1 MEYRVDGT
9 DIDATELGIGE
20 WETVLRLRNKY
31 RPATADNCLQRPAS
45 LTGQLEISGSDGRR
59 TIGESQDG
67 TPTPSRPSPPPAPP
81 RHLRRA
87 PLPQLPR
94 GDFKVVVQPRGGL
107 DVTTQTPRTLLT
119 AISSTTAVS
128 LQEVLAQDQL
138 RLHPTNNTF
147 TLSTPV
153 EARARA
159 YAELTSI
166 SLGASRTD
174 VTAYLA
180 PPDDA
185 RSLLITL
192 TTGPLPKA
200 IRFWAGIH
208 TCFPHRPKVEACYNC
223 RRIGHRQDV
232 CPAPASGRC
241 HNCGDQHVPTEP
253 PTCPPKCIVCGD
265 GHHTGNVECKYRYAR
280 RPPHTT
286 QLAAG
291 HQSRSQEKKQPAPQ
305 KPSRNASRSASRDR
319 SLKPKQDLTWAD
331 RAQKSPPAP
340 VQQTPN
346 HNNDGEL
353 RALREE
359 VSRLKAITQR
369 SLTPLTP
376 SLIPSPPTTQT
387 HANIPPHPPPSKK
400 QRTDPPTHTSG
411 SIDINAKLKNLSD
424 RFDMKRQ
431 ELGSR
436 IETCTLCPEPHA
448 SAIHILSHCPADP
461 PPRALEHLKTWE
473 DWETLLRSEDPVEQ
487 TMAADR
493 AASVMDHHQM
503 NA

>member
-1 MEYRVDGT
+1 MEYRVDCT
-9 DIDATELGIGE
+9 DIDATELGNGE

-45 LTGQLEISGSDGRR
+45 LIGQLEISGSDGRR
-59 TIGESQDG
+59 TVGESQDG

-81 RHLRRA
+81 RHLRRT

-94 GDFKVVVQPRGGL
+94 GDFKVVVRPRGGL
-107 DVTTQTPRTLLT
+107 DVTKQTPRTLLT

-128 LQEVLAQDQL
+128 LQEALAQDQL

-153 EARARA
+153 EARGRA

-185 RSLLITL
+185 
-192 TTGPLPKA
+192 
-200 IRFWAGIH
+200 
-208 TCFPHRPKVEACYNC
+208 V
-223 RRIGHRQDV
+223 
-232 CPAPASGRC
+232 
-241 HNCGDQHVPTEP
+241 
-253 PTCPPKCIVCGD
+253 
-265 GHHTGNVECKYRYAR
+265 
-280 RPPHTT
+280 
-286 QLAAG
+286 
-291 HQSRSQEKKQPAPQ
+291 RSQEKKQPAPQ

-359 VSRLKAITQR
+359 RLFY
-369 SLTPLTP
+369 
-376 SLIPSPPTTQT
+376 SPGNAAVNSKGTA
-387 HANIPPHPPPSKK
+387 ANEASEAGSGFAQPPY
-400 QRTDPPTHTSG
+400 R
-411 SIDINAKLKNLSD
+411 
-424 RFDMKRQ
+424 
-431 ELGSR
+431 
-436 IETCTLCPEPHA
+436 
-448 SAIHILSHCPADP
+448 
-461 PPRALEHLKTWE
+461 
-473 DWETLLRSEDPVEQ
+473 
-487 TMAADR
+487 
-493 AASVMDHHQM
+493 
-503 NA
+503 

>member
-9 DIDATELGIGE
+9 DIDATELGNGE

-45 LTGQLEISGSDGRR
+45 LIGQLEISGSDGRR
-59 TIGESQDG
+59 TVGESQDG

-94 GDFKVVVQPRGGL
+94 GDFKVFVRPRGGL
-107 DVTTQTPRTLLT
+107 DVTKQTPRTLLT

-128 LQEVLAQDQL
+128 LQEALAQDQL

-185 RSLLITL
+185 
-192 TTGPLPKA
+192 
-200 IRFWAGIH
+200 
-208 TCFPHRPKVEACYNC
+208 V
-223 RRIGHRQDV
+223 
-232 CPAPASGRC
+232 
-241 HNCGDQHVPTEP
+241 
-253 PTCPPKCIVCGD
+253 
-265 GHHTGNVECKYRYAR
+265 
-280 RPPHTT
+280 
-286 QLAAG
+286 
-291 HQSRSQEKKQPAPQ
+291 RSQEKKQPAPQ

-319 SLKPKQDLTWAD
+319 SLKPKQDLAWAD

-346 HNNDGEL
+346 HNND
-353 RALREE
+353 
-359 VSRLKAITQR
+359 VQSRFLCFNFARLQYQGICPGVART
-369 SLTPLTP
+369 
-376 SLIPSPPTTQT
+376 
-387 HANIPPHPPPSKK
+387 AEDFDPPSKF
-400 QRTDPPTHTSG
+400 HISG
-411 SIDINAKLKNLSD
+411 SVPYIRYFTAAVMQFQFYKALCEEAGHNATHAWSIRPSSDVLS
-424 RFDMKRQ
+424 
-431 ELGSR
+431 LGKFR
-436 IETCTLCPEPHA
+436 PWPEALCMLTKGRTSEMDAGPMLVYFQPLYEW
-448 SAIHILSHCPADP
+448 LEQQNKGRTVGWTSHHSTSCPC
-461 PPRALEHLKTWE
+461 
-473 DWETLLRSEDPVEQ
+473 
-487 TMAADR
+487 AAGT
-493 AASVMDHHQM
+493 S
-503 NA
+503 